1 MNLMKSQIQELV
13 RVIVNNSHPLKII
26 LFGSRAKGNF
36 DKNSDIDVLVV
47 KSHVGKKH
55 SELIAL
61 KKELRP
67 LRIPL
72 DLLIT
77 DDREY
82 GDRSK
87 TPGTVYYWANK
98 EGVVLY
104 DSGQ

>member
-1 MNLMKSQIQELV
+1 MSLIKNQIQELV
-13 RVIVNNSHPLKII
+13 KMIVSNFHPLKII
-26 LFGSRAKGNF
+26 LFGSQAKGNF

-61 KKELRP
+61 KKILRP

-77 DDREY
+77 DDQEY
-82 GDRSK
+82 CDRSK